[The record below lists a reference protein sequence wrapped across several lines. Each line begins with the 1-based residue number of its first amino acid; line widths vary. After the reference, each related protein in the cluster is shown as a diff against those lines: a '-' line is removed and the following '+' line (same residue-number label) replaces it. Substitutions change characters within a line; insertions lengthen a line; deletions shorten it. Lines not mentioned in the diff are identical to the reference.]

1 MESTNINRSPVENPD
16 QMIDSLG
23 NNAPESQRK
32 SNSMNENDGNIAAAA
47 GKAEKWKLN
56 LTMALF
62 VILTSVRYISIK
74 QIDTTE
80 VERED
85 GKVTHYKHPL
95 L

>member
-1 MESTNINRSPVENPD
+1 MQETTED
-16 QMIDSLG
+16 TTTTLT
-23 NNAPESQRK
+23 
-32 SNSMNENDGNIAAAA
+32 A
-47 GKAEKWKLN
+47 GTAEKWKLN
-56 LTMALF
+56 ITMALF

-80 VERED
+80 VEGED

>member
-1 MESTNINRSPVENPD
+1 M
-16 QMIDSLG
+16 DSLE

-32 SNSMNENDGNIAAAA
+32 PNSMLENDEILAIAA
-47 GKAEKWKLN
+47 GTAEKWKLN
-56 LTMALF
+56 MTMALF

-85 GKVTHYKHPL
+85 GEVTHYKHPL